1 VNEPRVTIMST
12 IGVVLILL
20 SASAPG
26 ASAAG
31 TFKDCDD
38 CPPMIQLPAG
48 TFVMG
53 TTDAAM
59 AADNQKLEDVGDE
72 RPAHK
77 VRVQSFALG
86 AFEVTR
92 KEFEAYIDAT
102 DVELSD
108 PCWAFDPQKGFVPG
122 PGLTWK
128 KPGFAQTEND
138 PVVCV
143 SWREAQAYVAWL
155 SKETGKRYRLPSEA
169 EWEYAARAGVSSSR
183 YWGPVIDERA
193 CRNANGADASAA
205 KMLGLE
211 LAAAFPCDDG
221 FQYTAPVGRFGANP
235 FGFHDILG
243 NVWEWTQDCL
253 TKSSEGA
260 PADGSA
266 HDPAD
271 CRTRT
276 LRGGS
281 WVNSPRGVRAAIRGY
296 DPPDA
301 GFVNIGIRVARSD

>member
-1 VNEPRVTIMST
+1 
-12 IGVVLILL
+12 
-20 SASAPG
+20 
-26 ASAAG
+26 
-31 TFKDCDD
+31 
-38 CPPMIQLPAG
+38 MIQLPAG

-59 AADNQKLEDVGDE
+59 ATDNQKLEDVSDE

-92 KEFEAYIDAT
+92 KEFAAYVDAT

-108 PCWAFDPQKGFVPG
+108 PCYALIRQKGFVPAT
-122 PGLTWK
+122 GLTWK
-128 KPGFAQTEND
+128 KPGFAQTDND

-143 SWREAQAYVAWL
+143 SWREAQAYAAWL

-183 YWGPVIDERA
+183 YWGPVVDERA

-205 KMLGLE
+205 KMLGL
-211 LAAAFPCDDG
+211 
-221 FQYTAPVGRFGANP
+221 GARGGVSLRRRLSIHSSRRRSRRKSVRLP
-235 FGFHDILG
+235 RYPRQCLGMDAGLLDEILR
-243 NVWEWTQDCL
+243 
-253 TKSSEGA
+253 GA
-260 PADGSA
+260 PTDGSA

-271 CRTRT
+271 CKTRT

-281 WVNSPRGVRAAIRGY
+281 WLNTPRGVRAAIRGY
-296 DPPDA
+296 DPA
-301 GFVNIGIRVARSD
+301 GLRFRQYRNPNCAIGLTVQAIECRALVSTRLTT